1 MGSRSTALTLSQ
13 ADAAKMPRPPNRGAG
28 GICAGTHVAPAIVS
42 GIVSLRGEVIR
53 TREHEGVWLHCPTG
67 GDYVGEPGQQLDHHG
82 DGTRTHRVFGHRP
95 AESELSRVY
104 WNLWARRPRLA
115 RCKSV
120 VARGE
125 QRLAATGDSVVRYSG
140 PTGLA
145 QEFRPVLEVHR
156 VVVRPSAA
164 PDETVLL
171 EHPDNFQWDMV
182 HVTREAIGRSV
193 PEPIV
198 RLG

>member
-1 MGSRSTALTLSQ
+1 MARYRSSGYASEELLRPRGIAKHCVDIVPGRRRQS
-13 ADAAKMPRPPNRGAG
+13 AAPPNRGAS
-28 GICAGTHVAPAIVS
+28 GICAGMHVAPAIVS

-125 QRLAATGDSVVRYSG
+125 QRLAATGDSIVRYSG

-145 QEFRPVLEVHR
+145 QEFRP
-156 VVVRPSAA
+156 
-164 PDETVLL
+164 
-171 EHPDNFQWDMV
+171 
-182 HVTREAIGRSV
+182 
-193 PEPIV
+193 
-198 RLG
+198 